1 MMDMRHSIGRHVIQD
16 YLNHQENA
24 SYLEAI
30 YVMEQLQ
37 IADEIHKLMQAADKQ
52 SVCSPSHLL

>member
-1 MMDMRHSIGRHVIQD
+1 VIQD
-16 YLNHQENA
+16 YLNHQENT

-37 IADEIHKLMQAADKQ
+37 IADEKQ
-52 SVCSPSHLL
+52 TNASS